1 MTFRFVFCHGFLALI
16 YSSTQAVDFN
26 REVRPILA
34 DHCFTCHGPDASSRK
49 AKLRLDDRDAALSK
63 EAFVP
68 NKPDESE
75 MMHRIFS
82 DDPDEMMPPPE
93 MKKPLTAE
101 EKDILSQWIAGGAEY
116 RGHWAFERV
125 ERPKLPKVPNR
136 SQVRNPIDTF
146 ILSRLKQENLSPADE
161 APKHRLICRLSL
173 DLTGLPPRQMR

>member
-101 EKDILSQWIAGGAEY
+101 EKTFFPSGLQEELCTVGT
-116 RGHWAFERV
+116 GH
-125 ERPKLPKVPNR
+125 
-136 SQVRNPIDTF
+136 S
-146 ILSRLKQENLSPADE
+146 S
-161 APKHRLICRLSL
+161 
-173 DLTGLPPRQMR
+173 G

>member
-1 MTFRFVFCHGFLALI
+1 
-16 YSSTQAVDFN
+16 
-26 REVRPILA
+26 
-34 DHCFTCHGPDASSRK
+34 
-49 AKLRLDDRDAALSK
+49 
-63 EAFVP
+63 
-68 NKPDESE
+68 
-75 MMHRIFS
+75 MHRIFS

-146 ILSRLKQENLSPADE
+146 ILSRLKQENLSLADE

-173 DLTGLPPRQMR
+173 DLTGLPPTPAELDAFVATSPGLRKLVDRLDSPRYGEHMAVPWLDYSRYADSNGYQTDGSRYQWRGEIG